1 VGLLKKELR
10 MRTLGILGGMSHES
24 TLEYYRRLNR
34 AVAARKG
41 GLHSAP
47 LLVHSFDFAEIAAL
61 QEAGRWD
68 DLGRILGQAALNL
81 ARAGAQGM
89 VIATNTMHL
98 VADEVACISDLP
110 VLHIAKAAG
119 AAARRAGCARVGL
132 LGTRF
137 TMETGVYAD
146 ILKAD
151 FGLDTLI
158 PDEPDRTFVHE
169 AIFGELVRGVF
180 ADSTRAR
187 FHAIMQRLAG
197 AGAEGVILGCTEIP
211 LLVSQDE
218 TSLPLFDTTA
228 LHCDMAVDFILE
240 EKAP

>member
-1 VGLLKKELR
+1 

-34 AVAARKG
+34 DVAARMG

-47 LLVHSFDFAEIAAL
+47 LLIHSFDFAGIAAL
-61 QEAGRWD
+61 LEAERWD
-68 DLGRILGQAALNL
+68 ALGETLGQAALNL

-98 VADEVACISDLP
+98 VADEVARVSGLP
-110 VLHIAKAAG
+110 VLHIAKATG
-119 AAARRAGCARVGL
+119 AAARRAGCSRVGL

-146 ILKAD
+146 VLKAD
-151 FGLDTLI
+151 FGLSTLI
-158 PDEPDRTFVHE
+158 PDEPDRAFVHE

-187 FHAIMQRLAG
+187 FREIMARLAE

-211 LLVSQDE
+211 LLIGPDDAAM
-218 TSLPLFDTTA
+218 PLFDTTA
-228 LHCDMAVDFILE
+228 LHCDMAVDWMLS
-240 EKAP
+240 